1 MNVLFDAIYAK
12 FTADGKYGLAELHN
26 TEAVFSETNPLVYP
40 YGVFSLVNAASE
52 LADFTT
58 DWEDCLI
65 HFNLFDDNPNSS
77 DINTAYEAIKT
88 AFHKFD
94 LYVVGYETV
103 SLVKE
108 VANLIR
114 VESVWQYNV
123 SFRLTIQSSEIVSE
137 ILTYGLPKTGQ
148 IIEYAAGDDGTYE
161 AGWWIGRL
169 NADNRT
175 RYIAETIG
183 GDDIV
188 RDLATGL
195 MWAADG
201 NAAGCNN
208 GATAT
213 WANAIIYAEALSFAG
228 FSDWRLPNVKE
239 LLSLIEYDADLVV
252 AVAPLIQEP
261 PFSNTARGT
270 YSTSTTMPVTTAN
283 YSIVNFYDGSVWET
297 AKVNLRRLRACRR
310 IT

>member
-1 MNVLFDAIYAK
+1 MNDLFDAIYDK
-12 FTADGKYGLAELHN
+12 FIADGKYGLANLYN
-26 TEAVFSETNPLVYP
+26 TEADDKAAYP
-40 YGVFSLVNAASE
+40 YATFSLVSAVSE
-52 LADFTT
+52 LADFKNT
-58 DWEDCLI
+58 WEDCLI
-65 HFNLFDDNPNSS
+65 QFNLFDDDPLST
-77 DINTAYEAIKT
+77 DISTAYEALKN
-88 AFHKFD
+88 AFHKFN

-103 SLVKE
+103 GLVKE

-114 VESVWQYNV
+114 VESVWRYNV
-123 SFRLTIQSSEIVSE
+123 SFRLTIQSSEVVSE

-148 IIEYAAGDDGTYE
+148 IIEYQAGDDGTYE
-161 AGWWIGRL
+161 AGWWRGRL

-175 RYIAETIG
+175 RYIARTID
-183 GDDIV
+183 GDDV
-188 RDLATGL
+188 VFDLATGL

-208 GATAT
+208 GATIA
-213 WANAIIYAEALSFAG
+213 WSNAIIYAEALSFAG

-270 YSTSTTMPVTTAN
+270 YGTSTTMPATTAN

-297 AKVNLRRLRACRR
+297 AKVNLRRIRACRQ

>member
-1 MNVLFDAIYAK
+1 MQ
-12 FTADGKYGLAELHN
+12 
-26 TEAVFSETNPLVYP
+26 LVRS
-40 YGVFSLVNAASE
+40 GV
-52 LADFTT
+52 
-58 DWEDCLI
+58 
-65 HFNLFDDNPNSS
+65 
-77 DINTAYEAIKT
+77 
-88 AFHKFD
+88 
-94 LYVVGYETV
+94 
-103 SLVKE
+103 
-108 VANLIR
+108 
-114 VESVWQYNV
+114 
-123 SFRLTIQSSEIVSE
+123 
-137 ILTYGLPKTGQ
+137 LTYGLPKTGQ
-148 IIEYAAGDDGTYE
+148 VIEYEAGDDGTYE
-161 AGWWIGRL
+161 AGWWRGRL
-169 NADNRT
+169 NADNRI

-188 RDLATGL
+188 LDLATGL

-208 GATAT
+208 GAAIT

-228 FSDWRLPNVKE
+228 FSDWHLPNVKE

-270 YSTSTTMPVTTAN
+270 YSTSTTMPATTAN

-297 AKVNLRRLRACRR
+297 AKVNLRRLRACRQ